1 MGIFTIAL
9 GAAIYAASFGIRDFA
24 AVGVGATFFPRLASI
39 GFVILGAILT
49 VQAIKA
55 PKAVAATAPVSSE
68 GTSSSKK
75 NFSVLYSMGLFIVY
89 LALMQTL
96 GYIVCSAL
104 YIFIQTLIL
113 KPRSQK
119 RYILYGIIAVISSLT
134 TYLLFVRVFGVMMP
148 TGIFS

>member
-9 GAAIYAASFGIRDFA
+9 GVAIYAASFGIRDFA

-49 VQAIKA
+49 VQAIKE
-55 PKAVAATAPVSSE
+55 PKAVAATSVSSE
-68 GTSSSKK
+68 STNSSKK

-119 RYILYGIIAVISSLT
+119 KYILYGIIAVISSLT
-134 TYLLFVRVFGVMMP
+134 TYLLFVRVFGIMIP

>member
-49 VQAIKA
+49 VQAIKV
-55 PKAVAATAPVSSE
+55 PSAVATTTEPSE
-68 GTSSSKK
+68 STSSSKK
-75 NFSVLYSMGLFIVY
+75 NYSVLYSMGLFIVY
-89 LALMQTL
+89 LALIETL

-104 YIFIQTLIL
+104 YIFTQTLIL

-119 RYILYGIIAVISSLT
+119 RYILYAIIAVISSLT
-134 TYLLFVRVFGVMMP
+134 TYLLFVRVFGIMMP
-148 TGIFS
+148 TGIFA